1 MISNL
6 VFYERDEVFTIV
18 DIRACVI
25 IRWSGGM
32 SFGEFVDKAGQAET

>member
-6 VFYERDEVFTIV
+6 IFNERYEVFTIV

-25 IRWSGGM
+25 IRWSGGVP
-32 SFGEFVDKAGQAET
+32 FGEFVDEAGQAET